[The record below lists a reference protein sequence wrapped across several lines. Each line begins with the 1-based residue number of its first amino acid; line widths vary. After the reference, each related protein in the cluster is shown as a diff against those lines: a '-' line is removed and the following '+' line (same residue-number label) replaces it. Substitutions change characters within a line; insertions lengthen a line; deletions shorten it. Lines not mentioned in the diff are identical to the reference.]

1 MKASGRGEVM
11 RGLLTI
17 VRITVHEAVR
27 RRILLA
33 ALLCGAAFLALYGTG
48 FYFVAREMQHEA
60 AASLLQR
67 RLALNLLVLAGLFA
81 VNFLSVMTAVL
92 LPADALSGEI
102 ASGVMQTVASKPV
115 RRSTIVLGKW
125 AAYVLL
131 VGGYLL
137 LLAGGVLAIGRGLG
151 HFTPPAA
158 GAGLA
163 LMALECALLVTVV
176 IACGTR
182 FGTITNGVVV
192 LGLHGL
198 AFIGN
203 WVEQIGT
210 FVGNDAARAMGTI
223 ASLIM
228 PSESLWQLAASRMQ
242 PAVMR
247 ELHMSPFSPASV
259 PSPAMIVWA
268 AGYLGIALLLGLRHF
283 RRRAL

>member
-1 MKASGRGEVM
+1 M

-17 VRITVHEAVR
+17 ARFTAHEAVR

-48 FYFVAREMQHEA
+48 FHFMARDIRGAEHH
-60 AASLLQR
+60 LPPLQQ
-67 RLALNLLVLAGLFA
+67 RLALNMLVLAGLYA
-81 VNFLSVMTAVL
+81 VNFLLVMTAVL
-92 LPADALSGEI
+92 LPVGTLSGEI
-102 ASGVMQTVASKPV
+102 GSGLMQTVASKPL

-125 AAYVLL
+125 LAYAAL
-131 VGGYLL
+131 VVGYLL
-137 LLAGGVLAIGRGLG
+137 LLAGGVLVIARAMGR
-151 HFTPPAA
+151 FTPPGV
-158 GAGLA
+158 GAGLS
-163 LMALECALLVTVV
+163 LMALEAVLLVTLV

-182 FGTITNGVVV
+182 FGTVTNGVIV

-198 AFIGN
+198 AFVGN

-210 FVGNDAARAMGTI
+210 LLGNDPARTAGTV

-228 PSESLWQLAASRMQ
+228 PSESLWQLAAAGMQ

-247 ELHMSPFSPASV
+247 ELHLTPFSPASV
-259 PSPAMIVWA
+259 PSPAMVVWA
-268 AGYLGIALLLGLRHF
+268 VGYLVVALLLGLGYF

>member
-1 MKASGRGEVM
+1 M

-17 VRITVHEAVR
+17 VQLTVHEAAR

-33 ALLCGAAFLALYGTG
+33 ALLGGAAFLALYGTG
-48 FYFVAREMQHEA
+48 FYFVGREMQREA
-60 AASLLQR
+60 AESLLQR
-67 RLALNLLVLAGLFA
+67 RMALNLLVLAGLFA
-81 VNFLSVMTAVL
+81 VNFLSIMTAVL
-92 LPADALSGEI
+92 LPADTLSGEI
-102 ASGVMQTVASKPV
+102 ASGVMQTVAAKPV

-125 AAYVLL
+125 AAFSLL
-131 VGGYLL
+131 VVGYLL
-137 LLAGGVLAIGRGLG
+137 LLAGGVLAVGRGLG

-158 GAGLA
+158 GVGLS
-163 LMALECALLVTVV
+163 LMALECVLLVTVV

-210 FVGNDAARAMGTI
+210 LLGNDAARAVGTI

-242 PAVMR
+242 PAIMR

-259 PSPAMIVWA
+259 PSPAMVAWA
-268 AGYLGIALLLGLRHF
+268 LGYLVVALLLGLRTF

>member
-1 MKASGRGEVM
+1 M

-17 VRITVHEAVR
+17 FQLTVLEAAR

-33 ALLCGAAFLALYGTG
+33 ALLCGVAFLALYGTG
-48 FYFVAREMQHEA
+48 FYFVAREMRHDA
-60 AASLLQR
+60 TVSLLQH

-81 VNFLSVMTAVL
+81 ANLLSVMTAVL

-102 ASGVMQTVASKPV
+102 ASGVMQTVASKPI

-125 AAYVLL
+125 AAFVGL
-131 VGGYLL
+131 VVGYLL
-137 LLAGGVLAIGRGLG
+137 VLAGGVLGISRALDR
-151 HFTPPAA
+151 FAPPAS
-158 GAGLA
+158 GVGLS
-163 LMALECALLVTVV
+163 LMALECVLLVTVV

-182 FGTITNGVVV
+182 FSTVTNGVIV

-210 FVGNDAARAMGTI
+210 FVGNDAARSVGTV

-242 PAVMR
+242 PAMMR
-247 ELHMSPFSPASV
+247 ELHMTPFSPASI
-259 PSPAMIVWA
+259 PSPAMVVWA
-268 AGYLGIALLLGLRHF
+268 AGYLVVALLLGLRVF